1 MDQNKGTLDMSNLF
15 RRIPSVNELL
25 ESEPLKRLAK
35 RASRTV
41 VVSGVREFL
50 ARVREEVSTAAAE
63 VPSPSEL
70 AERIAEWIARA
81 EQPALRPVINA
92 PGVLLHTGLGRAP
105 LPDEARQA
113 VSEVTAGYASVE
125 IDLGSGKRS
134 QRMDVVDRTL
144 KQLTDCEASAVVN
157 NNAGATLI
165 VLAALAA
172 GKEVVVSRGQLVEI
186 GGSFRLPDVMQQG
199 QVRLREVGTTNK
211 TRVSDYEA
219 AIGEETGAIL
229 RVHPSNYVIRGF
241 TESVGLEELVAL
253 GRRHGVPV
261 IDDIGSGGLWDFTRY
276 GIKGEPLVKES
287 IAKGADVVLFS
298 GDKLLGGPQCGI
310 LLGKRVWIE
319 KIRRHP
325 LARALRVDKMTL
337 AALYA
342 TLQLYLDPET
352 AEQRLPLLR
361 LLATPL
367 ENLRH
372 RAEHLAPQIEAL
384 SHVASAQVVEETAYL
399 GGGSVPTQELPT
411 VCVAVVPAEGKVDEL
426 AGKLRTAVPAVM
438 GRVRNDQLLI
448 DLRTV
453 FAEQDVQVVEAFK
466 SLEKSSGSGS

>member
-1 MDQNKGTLDMSNLF
+1 MS
-15 RRIPSVNELL
+15 
-25 ESEPLKRLAK
+25 A
-35 RASRTV
+35 
-41 VVSGVREFL
+41 
-50 ARVREEVSTAAAE
+50 AAAE

-92 PGVLLHTGLGRAP
+92 TGVLLHTGLGRAP
-105 LPDEARQA
+105 LAEEARQA
-113 VSEVTAGYASVE
+113 VSEMTAGYASVE
-125 IDLGSGKRS
+125 IDLASGKRS

-144 KQLTDCEASAVVN
+144 KQLTGCEASAVVN

-172 GKEVVVSRGQLVEI
+172 GKEVIVSRGQLVEI

-199 QVRLREVGTTNK
+199 HVVLREVGTTNK
-211 TRVSDYEA
+211 TRLADYERA
-219 AIGEETGAIL
+219 VGEATGAIL

-276 GIKGEPLVKES
+276 GIEGEPLVKES

-310 LLGKRVWIE
+310 ILGKRTWIE

-337 AALYA
+337 AALHA
-342 TLQLYLDPET
+342 TLQLYLDPDT
-352 AEQRLPLLR
+352 VEQRLPLLR

-372 RAEHLAPQIEAL
+372 RAEHMTPQIEVL
-384 SHVASAQVVEETAYL
+384 PNVASAQVVEETAYL
-399 GGGSVPTQELPT
+399 GGGSVPTQGLPT
-411 VCVAVVPAEGKVDEL
+411 VCVAVVPADGTVDDL
-426 AGKLRTAVPAVM
+426 AAKLRTAVPAVV
-438 GRVRNDQLLI
+438 GRIRNDRLLI

-453 FAEQDVQVVEAFK
+453 FAEQDTQVVETFR
-466 SLEKSSGSGS
+466 SLSKSSDSGR